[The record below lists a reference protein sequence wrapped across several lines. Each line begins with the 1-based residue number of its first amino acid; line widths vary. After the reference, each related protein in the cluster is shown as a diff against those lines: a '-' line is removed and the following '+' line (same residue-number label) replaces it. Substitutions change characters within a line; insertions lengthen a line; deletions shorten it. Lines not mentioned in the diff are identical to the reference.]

1 MLEFRDQEQE
11 LVSAVGPL
19 KCALELPSSFEDDVR
34 QTGPL
39 PGAYSDRRRHPR
51 FRFSVC
57 AALRYRQTF
66 PSLSRPDGWHKV
78 FTKDLARGGLS
89 FLHSEPLFPR
99 ERMQIVLPGQAERTI
114 EVVSCVRVQKRCF
127 RVGVRFVEKSERADA
142 ADDERANDTPPRS
155 PHGYRAAASD
165 IN

>member
-1 MLEFRDQEQE
+1 MLEFSDQEQE
-11 LVSAVGPL
+11 LVAAVGPL
-19 KCALELPSSFEDDVR
+19 KCDVKLPSSYGDDAC

-57 AALRYRQTF
+57 AALMYRQTF
-66 PSLSRPDGWHKV
+66 PALSRPDGWHKV

-99 ERMQIVLPGQAERTI
+99 ERMQFVIPGQAERTI
-114 EVVSCVRVQKRCF
+114 EVVSCVRIQERCF
-127 RVGVRFVEKSERADA
+127 RVGVRFVEKTQEAGA
-142 ADDERANDTPPRS
+142 TDDEGVANGLPLAT
-155 PHGYRAAASD
+155 
-165 IN
+165 